1 MITTI
6 GFPFHLHLSGT
17 EQRDGYSVRGHL
29 VVKLELLD
37 LGIHLLPVHKAVPHP
52 VVVLLPT
59 VFS

>member
-29 VVKLELLD
+29 VVKLELL
-37 LGIHLLPVHKAVPHP
+37 GIGVHFLPVHEAVLHS
-52 VVVLLPT
+52 VVLLLPA